1 MREGIRL
8 VHYAP
13 LGSSLPTHPD
23 TMTVS
28 TAFQPG
34 QRVLSDAEPELGLGV
49 VEDVTP
55 RQVTVAFPASD
66 SRRTY
71 ALPSPPLHRLRFA
84 PGDRITLRDGT
95 ALVVTSVEE
104 ADGILI
110 YTGRTPEG
118 TAQTAPETEL
128 DDHLR
133 LDRPRDRLLAGR
145 IDSEHWYRLRREGRE
160 AQARQLPSP
169 VWGLAGARIDL
180 IPHQLYIAHEVAN
193 RPLPRVLLAD
203 EVGLGKTIEAGLI
216 LHRLVL
222 GGRVRRALILVPD
235 ALVHQW
241 LVEMRHRFHL
251 RFALFDAERCDAL
264 AEGGENP
271 FQSEQL
277 VLASLGLFLEAPS
290 RREQATACDWDLIV
304 VDEAHHLEWTPAAPS
319 DAYRFVEALA
329 ARAPGVLLLSATPE
343 QLGAAGHF
351 ARLRLLD
358 PHRFHDL
365 DAFLAEEERY
375 RPVARAAAALLDEP
389 VLPADARDT
398 LKTTFR
404 DDPEALAWID
414 TVADATVDVDTRD
427 EARDR
432 LLQRLLDQHGTGRVL
447 FRNTREHVK
456 GFPLRELR
464 PTPLPWPAEY
474 DVIFEVFADDEAR
487 ERFAAQLQRPWPR
500 LLLTPE
506 VIYRTLQTLETPA
519 LAGSRPWWRCD
530 PRVGWLR
537 QTLRALRGEKVLV
550 ICADAQTAIDLER
563 VLRQRE
569 GLRVAAFHEGMKLL
583 ERDRAAAWFA
593 DQEDGAQALICSE
606 IGSEGRNFQF
616 AHHLVLFDLP
626 AHPDLLEQRIGR
638 LDRIGQK
645 ETIRIHVPWLQESA
659 QAVQFRW
666 YHEGLD
672 AFLHT
677 CPAGPGVYA
686 EVQERLDTLLG
697 QPHPA
702 GDAIDALLAATRPVF
717 ERIDRT
723 LKEGRDRLLELNAYR
738 PDVAKPLVE
747 AIRAQDA
754 DAVLPDYLV
763 RLADAFGVEVEEH
776 SRDNLILRP
785 GDHMQV
791 HHFPELG
798 EDGATLCFDRHAAL
812 VHEDRLFITWEHPMV
827 TGALELLLES
837 ERGNTALSLCKLP
850 GLPTGALL
858 LECLYRVDCVAPPAL
873 EVFRFLPPQVI
884 PVLLDADGRDRLGQW
899 RDDQLQGLP
908 AQLGRDTVQQII
920 AGYQERL
927 RDLLERAERL
937 AAERLPATVDAA
949 RERMEREL
957 GEEIERLRQLQKVNP
972 NVRDEEIR
980 ALENRRAAL
989 RDAFARTHVR
999 LDAVRVILAA

>member
-1 MREGIRL
+1 
-8 VHYAP
+8 
-13 LGSSLPTHPD
+13 
-23 TMTVS
+23 MTES
-28 TAFQPG
+28 TAYQPG

-49 VEDVTP
+49 IEEISP
-55 RQVTVAFPASD
+55 RRVTVTFPASD
-66 SRRTY
+66 TRRTY
-71 ALPSPPLHRLRFA
+71 ALPDPPLHRLRFV

-95 ALVVTSVEE
+95 LLTVETVDE
-104 ADGILI
+104 ENGLLI
-110 YTGRTPEG
+110 YTGRTDEG
-118 TAQTAPETEL
+118 TPRRAAETAL

-133 LDRPRDRLLAGR
+133 LDRPRDRLLAGQ
-145 IDSEHWYRLRREGRE
+145 IDSETWYQLRREGRE
-160 AQARQLPSP
+160 ARARLLPAP
-169 VWGLAGARIDL
+169 TWGLAGARVDL
-180 IPHQLYIAHEVAN
+180 LPHQIYIAHEVAN

-216 LHRLVL
+216 LHRLIL
-222 GGRVRRALILVPD
+222 GGRVQRALILVPD

-251 RFALFDAERCDAL
+251 RFALFDAARCEAL
-264 AEGGENP
+264 AADGGNP

-277 VLASLGLFLEAPS
+277 VLAGLSLFLGPQAW
-290 RREQATACDWDLIV
+290 REPALASDWDMIV
-304 VDEAHHLEWTPAAPS
+304 VDEAHHLEWTPEAPS
-319 DAYRFVEALA
+319 EAYRFVEGLA
-329 ARAPGVLLLSATPE
+329 ERSPGVLLLTATPE

-365 DAFLAEEERY
+365 EAFLEEERRY
-375 RPVARAAAALLDEP
+375 RPVARAAASLLDEP
-389 VLPADARDT
+389 VLPADARDI
-398 LKTTFR
+398 LRQTFR
-404 DDPEALAWID
+404 DDRQALAWID
-414 TVADATVDVDTRD
+414 TVADPDQDVDTRD

-432 LLQRLLDQHGTGRVL
+432 LLQRLLDRHGTGRVL
-447 FRNTREHVK
+447 FRNTRDHVK

-464 PTPLPWPAEY
+464 STPLPWPAEY
-474 DVIFEVFADDEAR
+474 DAIFAVLATREAR
-487 ERFAAQLQRPWPR
+487 ERFAAQRQRPWHR

-519 LAGSRPWWRCD
+519 LAGSRPWWRFD
-530 PRVGWLR
+530 PRVGWLL

-550 ICADAQTAIDLER
+550 ICADAQTAVDLEQ

-569 GLRVAAFHEGMKLL
+569 GLRVAAFHEGMTLL

-593 DQEDGAQALICSE
+593 EPEEGAQALLCSE

-626 AHPDLLEQRIGR
+626 EHPDLLEQRIGR

-645 ETIRIHVPWLQESA
+645 ETIRIHVPWLRDSA

-686 EVQERLDTLLG
+686 ELG
-697 QPHPA
+697 ADLEILRSQPHPSPE
-702 GDAIDALLAATRPVF
+702 AIDRLLDATRPVF
-717 ERIDRT
+717 ARLDRE

-738 PDVAKPLVE
+738 PEVARPLVE
-747 AIRAQDA
+747 AIRTQDA
-754 DAVLPDYLV
+754 DPALADYLL

-791 HHFPELG
+791 HQFPELG

-827 TGALELLLES
+827 TGALDLLLES

-850 GLPTGALL
+850 GLATGSLL
-858 LECLYRVDCVAPPAL
+858 LECLYRVECLAPPAL
-873 EVFRFLPPQVI
+873 QVFRFLPPQVI
-884 PVLLDADGRDRLGQW
+884 PVLLDAEGRDRRGQW
-899 RDDQLQGLP
+899 TEAQLRGLP

-920 AGYQERL
+920 TGYQARL
-927 RDLLERAERL
+927 RELFERAERF
-937 AAERLPATVDAA
+937 AADRLPASVDAA
-949 RERMEREL
+949 RQRMEREL
-957 GEEIERLRQLQKVNP
+957 GEEIDRLRQLQKRNP

-980 ALENRRAAL
+980 ELIRRRDAL
-989 RDAFARTHVR
+989 RETLTRAHVR
-999 LDAVRVILAA
+999 LDAVRVILTA

>member
-1 MREGIRL
+1 MSD
-8 VHYAP
+8 P
-13 LGSSLPTHPD
+13 S
-23 TMTVS
+23 
-28 TAFQPG
+28 AFQPG

-49 VEDVTP
+49 VETVAG
-55 RQVTVAFPASD
+55 RRITVAFPASD

-71 ALPSPPLHRLRFA
+71 ALPAPPLHRLRFA

-95 ALVVTSVEE
+95 LLDVTAVRE

-110 YTGRTPEG
+110 YGGQTPEG
-118 TAQTAPETEL
+118 ESRETPETEL

-133 LDRPRDRLLAGR
+133 LDRPRDRLLAGQ
-145 IDSEHWYRLRREGRE
+145 IDSENWYRLRREGRE
-160 AQARQLPSP
+160 TQARLLPSP
-169 VWGLAGARIDL
+169 VRGLAGARIDL
-180 IPHQLYIAHEVAN
+180 IPHQIYIAHEVAD

-235 ALVHQW
+235 ALIHQW

-251 RFALFDAERCDAL
+251 HFALFDAERCDAL
-264 AEGGENP
+264 AAGGENP
-271 FQSEQL
+271 FLSEQL
-277 VLASLGLFLEAPS
+277 VLASLGLFLDSET
-290 RREQATACDWDLIV
+290 RREQARACDWDLIV
-304 VDEAHHLEWTPAAPS
+304 VDEAHHLEWTPEAPS
-319 DAYRFVEALA
+319 DAYRFVESLA
-329 ARAPGVLLLSATPE
+329 TRAPGVLLLTATPE

-365 DAFLAEEERY
+365 DAFLAEEEGY

-389 VLPADARDT
+389 VLPAEAREI

-404 DDPEALAWID
+404 DDPEAQTWID
-414 TVADATVDVDTRD
+414 TVADAAVDVDTRD

-432 LLQRLLDQHGTGRVL
+432 LLQRLLDRHGTGRVL
-447 FRNTREHVK
+447 FRNTRDHVK

-474 DVIFEVFADDEAR
+474 DTLFAVLATNEAR
-487 ERFAAQLQRPWPR
+487 ERFAAQLQCPWPR

-519 LAGSRPWWRCD
+519 LAGSQPWWRFD
-530 PRVGWLR
+530 PRVAWLL

-550 ICADAQTAIDLER
+550 ICADAQTAVDLEQ

-593 DQEDGAQALICSE
+593 DMEEGAQALICSE

-645 ETIRIHVPWLQESA
+645 ATIRIHVPWLQDSA

-686 EVQERLDTLLG
+686 EVRERLAAVLG
-697 QPHPA
+697 EPHPA
-702 GDAIDALLAATRPVF
+702 DETIDELLAATRPVF
-717 ERIDRT
+717 ERIDRN
-723 LKEGRDRLLELNAYR
+723 LREGRDRLLELNAYR
-738 PDVAKPLVE
+738 PEVAKPLVE
-747 AIRAQDA
+747 AIRKQDA
-754 DAVLPDYLV
+754 DPVLPDYLV

-850 GLPTGALL
+850 GLKTGTLL
-858 LECLYRVDCVAPPAL
+858 LECLYRIECIAPPAL
-873 EVFRFLPPQVI
+873 QITRFLPPRLI
-884 PVLLDADGRDRLGQW
+884 PVLLDTDGRDRLGQW
-899 RDDQLQGLP
+899 TDDQLRGLP
-908 AQLGRDTVQQII
+908 ANLGRDTVQQII
-920 AGYQERL
+920 TGYQERL
-927 RDLLERAERL
+927 RDLLDRAETL
-937 AAERLPATVDAA
+937 AGERLPVTVDAA

-957 GEEIERLRQLQKVNP
+957 GEEIDRLRQLQKVNP
-972 NVRDEEIR
+972 NVRDEEIH
-980 ALENRRAAL
+980 ALESRRDAL
-989 RDAFARTHVR
+989 RDALDKAHVR